1 MTITKKIEP
10 FKILFSGHDL
20 KFLRPLLS
28 HYENDSGYKVL
39 IDEREVHVIK
49 DTKKCQ
55 NLLKQANIIFCEWC
69 LGNAEWY
76 SNNKKENQLLLIRL
90 HHQEIYQNLPY
101 LERIKWEN
109 VDSIIFICPNNMS
122 LFLDK
127 YPHMADRAVLIYN
140 LIDCDSFSLPKLYG
154 AEFNLGFVGVAPKR
168 KAPHVA
174 FELLKRLKKIDS
186 RYTLFIKGK
195 PPWEYDWLWSRPD
208 ERKYYDQFYSAVNR
222 SQYAN
227 SVVFDPHGNDM
238 PEWFS
243 KIGFL
248 LSTSEHEGSHQAVA
262 EAMASSAIP
271 VIRNW
276 AGADLLY
283 PREFVFETIDG
294 AVELI
299 NKWKTRENY
308 APQCKSVR
316 KYAMDYFDRPVI
328 IEQYQQLLRGL
339 LLDYGHFYQDHLPR

>member
-1 MTITKKIEP
+1 MTTTKKIEP
-10 FKILFSGHDL
+10 LKILFSGHDL

-28 HYENDSGYKVL
+28 HYENDVGYKVL
-39 IDEREVHVIK
+39 IDEYEGHVIK

-55 NLLKQANIIFCEWC
+55 RLLKYADIIFCEWC

-76 SNNKKENQLLLIRL
+76 SNNKKGNQLLLIRL
-90 HHQEIYQNLPY
+90 HAQEIYHNLPY
-101 LERIKWEN
+101 LDRIKWEN
-109 VDSIIFICPNNMS
+109 VDCIVFICQNNMS

-127 YPHMADRAVLIYN
+127 YPSMTDRAVLIYN

-154 AEFNLGFVGVAPKR
+154 AEFNLGLMVMVPKM
-168 KAPHVA
+168 KAPDFT
-174 FELLKRLKKIDS
+174 FEILERLKQIDN

-195 PPWEYDWLWSRPD
+195 PPWEYDWLWGRPD
-208 ERKYYDQFYSAVNR
+208 ERRYYEDFYSRVNG
-222 SQYAN
+222 SEYAN
-227 SVVFDPHGNDM
+227 SIVFDPYGDDI

-262 EAMASSAIP
+262 EAMASGAIP

-283 PREFVFETIDG
+283 PREFVFETIDD
-294 AVELI
+294 AVKLI
-299 NKWKTRENY
+299 IKWNTQENY
-308 APQCKSVR
+308 LPQCESVR
-316 KYAMDYFDRPVI
+316 KYAREYFDRPVI

-339 LLDYGHFYQDHLPR
+339 LLDYGLFYQDHLPG

>member
-1 MTITKKIEP
+1 MSSARNIEP
-10 FKILFSGHDL
+10 LRILFSGHDL
-20 KFLRPLLS
+20 KFLGPLLS
-28 HYENDSGYKVL
+28 HYENDSRYDVL
-39 IDEREVHVIK
+39 IDEHEGHVIK

-55 NLLKQANIIFCEWC
+55 NLLKGADIIFCEWC

-101 LERIKWEN
+101 LDRIKWEN
-109 VDSIIFICPNNMS
+109 VDCIIFICQKNMS
-122 LFLDK
+122 LFLEK
-127 YPHMADRAVLIYN
+127 FPSMTDRVVLIFN
-140 LIDCDSFSLPKLYG
+140 LIDCDSFTIPKLYG
-154 AEFNLGFVGVAPKR
+154 AEFNLGFMGVAPKR

-174 FELLKRLKKIDS
+174 FEILARLKRIDS

-195 PPWEYDWLWSRPD
+195 HPWEYDWLWNRPD
-208 ERKYYDQFYSAVNR
+208 ERRYYEDFYSRLNG

-227 SVVFDPHGNDM
+227 SIVFDPQGNDM

-262 EAMASSAIP
+262 EAMASGAIP

-283 PREFVFETIDG
+283 PGKFVFETIDG

-299 NKWKTRENY
+299 KKWKTQENY
-308 APQCKSVR
+308 APQCESVR
-316 KYAMDYFDRPVI
+316 KYARDYFDRPVI

-339 LLDYGHFYQDHLPR
+339 LLDYGYFYQDYLSN